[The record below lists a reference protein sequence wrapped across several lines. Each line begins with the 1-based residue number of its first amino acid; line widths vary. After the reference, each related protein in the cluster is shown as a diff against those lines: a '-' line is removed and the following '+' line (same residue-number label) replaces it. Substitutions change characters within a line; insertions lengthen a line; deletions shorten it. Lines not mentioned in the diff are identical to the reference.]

1 MDKLIEGRTTI
12 TIAHRLS
19 TLKNCDRLMAIENGR
34 IAEEGTA
41 EELLERKGVYY
52 KLWTLQTEQMKKV
65 AEGI

>member
-1 MDKLIEGRTTI
+1 MILHSERVYLDGAFRP
-12 TIAHRLS
+12 AYVV
-19 TLKNCDRLMAIENGR
+19 CENGR